1 MGGASAAISSSTRV
15 RKKSAKGKA
24 STAGGMQSRGGSDN
38 EYESSGRD
46 LFVMSASAL
55 HEKEGNLEKSHNS
68 LNSWAGPPTSRPP
81 KDDERENNNSSLDSR
96 GMALHHRGQ
105 SAQDN
110 NTQKDSFNENGSVT
124 SISSKLPSWFHTLND
139 GRKWIGARVN
149 DERVQNFILL
159 LIVINSIMMGV
170 ATFDFVKTN
179 EDLSYKFDLVDQ
191 IFLVIFTVESA
202 LQLFYFGWKLFKDGF
217 LVFDLL
223 IVIMSWALEGT
234 QVIRAFRIFRALRL
248 VTRVQVMRN
257 LIMALFSVIPKMTA
271 IGLLLLL
278 IMFIF
283 GVMFTTLFK
292 GMYPAEELTQPYFES
307 LFYSLF
313 TLFQMMTLVSTV
325 TISGVQFFERFWCY
339 FSTHMNISTCIHCQD
354 EWADILGQVQV
365 VYPWAW
371 APFIIFIILTGFI
384 VVNLVIAVICDA
396 VHVLGGETKA
406 GLYGFEEEELKKKN
420 DRPFYQN
427 VQAIPPAPSTY
438 SSSSAAQRLEEL
450 QKQLD
455 EMVMVQDQMRR
466 TIEILSSRLTFFH
479 DVLDRDASE
488 EGEGDR

>member
-15 RKKSAKGKA
+15 RKKGAKGKA
-24 STAGGMQSRGGSDN
+24 STANSRSREGSDN

-46 LFVMSASAL
+46 LLVMSASAL
-55 HEKEGNLEKSHNS
+55 HEKESNLEKSHNS

-81 KDDERENNNSSLDSR
+81 KDDEHDHNNSSLDSR
-96 GMALHHRGQ
+96 DMALHHRGQ
-105 SAQDN
+105 SAPDN

-124 SISSKLPSWFHTLND
+124 SISSKLPTWFHTLND

-159 LIVINSIMMGV
+159 LIVINSIMMGI
-170 ATFDFVKTN
+170 ATFEFVKTN

-292 GMYPAEELTQPYFES
+292 GMYPAELTQPYFES

-313 TLFQMMTLVSTV
+313 TLFQMMTL
-325 TISGVQFFERFWCY
+325 
-339 FSTHMNISTCIHCQD
+339 D

-396 VHVLGGETKA
+396 VHVLGGESKA

-427 VQAIPPAPSTY
+427 VEAIPPAPSTY

>member
-68 LNSWAGPPTSRPP
+68 LNSWAGPPSSRPP
-81 KDDERENNNSSLDSR
+81 KEDERENNNSSLDSR

-105 SAQDN
+105 SSAPDN
-110 NTQKDSFNENGSVT
+110 TTQKDSFNENGSVT

-159 LIVINSIMMGV
+159 LIVINSIMMGI

-202 LQLFYFGWKLFKDGF
+202 LQLFYFGWRLFKDGF

-292 GMYPAEELTQPYFES
+292 GMYPADELTQPYFES

-313 TLFQMMTLVSTV
+313 TLFQMMTLVST
-325 TISGVQFFERFWCY
+325 IDMSGV
-339 FSTHMNISTCIHCQD
+339 
-354 EWADILGQVQV
+354 
-365 VYPWAW
+365 
-371 APFIIFIILTGFI
+371 
-384 VVNLVIAVICDA
+384 
-396 VHVLGGETKA
+396 
-406 GLYGFEEEELKKKN
+406 
-420 DRPFYQN
+420 
-427 VQAIPPAPSTY
+427 
-438 SSSSAAQRLEEL
+438 
-450 QKQLD
+450 
-455 EMVMVQDQMRR
+455 
-466 TIEILSSRLTFFH
+466 
-479 DVLDRDASE
+479 
-488 EGEGDR
+488 

>member
-15 RKKSAKGKA
+15 RKKGAKGKA
-24 STAGGMQSRGGSDN
+24 STANSRSREGSDN

-46 LFVMSASAL
+46 LLVMSASAL
-55 HEKEGNLEKSHNS
+55 HEKESNLEKSHNS

-81 KDDERENNNSSLDSR
+81 KDDEHDHNNSSLDSR
-96 GMALHHRGQ
+96 DMALHHRGQ
-105 SAQDN
+105 SAPDN

-124 SISSKLPSWFHTLND
+124 SISSKLPTWFHTLND

-159 LIVINSIMMGV
+159 LIVINSIMMGI
-170 ATFDFVKTN
+170 ATFEFVKTN

-292 GMYPAEELTQPYFES
+292 GMYPAELTQPYFES

-313 TLFQMMTLVSTV
+313 TLFQMMTLVST
-325 TISGVQFFERFWCY
+325 INMSGV
-339 FSTHMNISTCIHCQD
+339 
-354 EWADILGQVQV
+354 
-365 VYPWAW
+365 
-371 APFIIFIILTGFI
+371 
-384 VVNLVIAVICDA
+384 
-396 VHVLGGETKA
+396 
-406 GLYGFEEEELKKKN
+406 
-420 DRPFYQN
+420 
-427 VQAIPPAPSTY
+427 
-438 SSSSAAQRLEEL
+438 
-450 QKQLD
+450 
-455 EMVMVQDQMRR
+455 
-466 TIEILSSRLTFFH
+466 
-479 DVLDRDASE
+479 
-488 EGEGDR
+488 

>member
-1 MGGASAAISSSTRV
+1 MAGASAAISSSTRV

-24 STAGGMQSRGGSDN
+24 SPAGGMQSRGGSDN

-46 LFVMSASAL
+46 LFVRSASAL
-55 HEKEGNLEKSHNS
+55 HEKEGSNLEKSNNS
-68 LNSWAGPPTSRPP
+68 LNSWAGPLDSRPP
-81 KDDERENNNSSLDSR
+81 KDDERDHNNSSLDSR
-96 GMALHHRGQ
+96 GMAHHRGQ
-105 SAQDN
+105 SAPDN

-170 ATFDFVKTN
+170 ATFGFVKNN
-179 EDLSYKFDLVDQ
+179 EDISYKFDLVDQ

-248 VTRVQVMRN
+248 ITRVEVMRN

-292 GMYPAEELTQPYFES
+292 GMYPAELAQPYFES

-313 TLFQMMTLVSTV
+313 TLFQMMTLVST
-325 TISGVQFFERFWCY
+325 INFWG
-339 FSTHMNISTCIHCQD
+339 
-354 EWADILGQVQV
+354 A
-365 VYPWAW
+365 
-371 APFIIFIILTGFI
+371 IFRAFMLLFLNT
-384 VVNLVIAVICDA
+384 
-396 VHVLGGETKA
+396 
-406 GLYGFEEEELKKKN
+406 
-420 DRPFYQN
+420 
-427 VQAIPPAPSTY
+427 
-438 SSSSAAQRLEEL
+438 
-450 QKQLD
+450 
-455 EMVMVQDQMRR
+455 
-466 TIEILSSRLTFFH
+466 
-479 DVLDRDASE
+479 
-488 EGEGDR
+488 